1 MSVCVVGVSLHN
13 HLVSVAVRALF
24 LHSAFRARF
33 HVAEETMILQGLS
46 IESQYSRDVYHQTP
60 NGGIIQDQAVQL
72 DTAVC

>member
-1 MSVCVVGVSLHN
+1 MRRRCLSSQSSCLCGC
-13 HLVSVAVRALF
+13 ALF